1 MFFGGAGGEHFEEMF
16 GGRGGGGM
24 GGMGGRREAVDN
36 DKLYEVLGVK
46 KDATEAEIKK
56 TFRKLALQHH
66 PDRGGDPEK
75 VIYVSKNK

>member
-1 MFFGGAGGEHFEEMF
+1 MFFGGGGSEHFEEMF
-16 GGRGGGGM
+16 GGRGG

-46 KDATEAEIKK
+46 KDATETEIKK

-75 VIYVSKNK
+75 VSIIIKNIN